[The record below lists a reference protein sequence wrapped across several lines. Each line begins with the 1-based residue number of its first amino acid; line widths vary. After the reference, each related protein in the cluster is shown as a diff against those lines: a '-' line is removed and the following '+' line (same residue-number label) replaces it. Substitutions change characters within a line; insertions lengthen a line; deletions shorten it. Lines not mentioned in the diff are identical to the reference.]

1 MPNRI
6 NIMTSCDNNL
16 IKYIYVQLK
25 TLSVYIEDTSGYME
39 LASKGGGWVGEA
51 YFSLLCH
58 EYLPESV
65 DRILYIDAVQNE
77 IQSLT

>member
-25 TLSVYIEDTSGYME
+25 TLSVSID
-39 LASKGGGWVGEA
+39 ASKEVDFYLFYANIDEFELVNLSKYATYLGNITLKPVYRR
-51 YFSLLCH
+51 YFWIYGAC
-58 EYLPESV
+58 
-65 DRILYIDAVQNE
+65 
-77 IQSLT
+77 